1 MSGEP
6 TGARARGASVGD
18 SRAGDG
24 CRTRASGHGP
34 ATPLWASA
42 FVLAGLLVMSAGRI
56 TPSADAGDAASV
68 AAGGMQV
75 LTLTNGDGTSTQFNE
90 SVYVLDNHSQTLFV
104 YTIENA
110 TDKRGM
116 ILRTAEPL
124 QQVFRNARPR
134 Q

>member
-1 MSGEP
+1 MSARPNRDASAAGP
-6 TGARARGASVGD
+6 DATGDRRGRGYGAV
-18 SRAGDG
+18 
-24 CRTRASGHGP
+24 
-34 ATPLWASA
+34 TPLWASA
-42 FVLAGLLVMSAGRI
+42 FVLAGLLIASAGRI

-75 LTLTNGDGTSTQFNE
+75 LTLTNGDGSSTQFNE
-90 SVYVLDNHSQTLFV
+90 SVYVLDNHSETLFV

-110 TDKRGM
+110 TDKRGL

>member
-1 MSGEP
+1 MSP
-6 TGARARGASVGD
+6 HPDRGASEVA
-18 SRAGDG
+18 AGTE
-24 CRTRASGHGP
+24 RRRSANVA

-42 FVLAGLLVMSAGRI
+42 FVLAGLLIVSAGRI
-56 TPSADAGDAASV
+56 TPSAGAGNPAAV

-75 LTLTNGDGTSTQFNE
+75 LTLTNGDGSSTQFNE
-90 SVYVLDNHSQTLFV
+90 SVYVLDNHSETLFV

>member
-1 MSGEP
+1 MSARQDRDA
-6 TGARARGASVGD
+6 TSGAAGTDRRRGAH
-18 SRAGDG
+18 A
-24 CRTRASGHGP
+24 A

-42 FVLAGLLVMSAGRI
+42 FVLAGLLVVSAGRI

-75 LTLTNGDGTSTQFNE
+75 LTLTNGDGSSTQFNE
-90 SVYVLDNHSQTLFV
+90 SVYVLDNHSETLFV

-110 TDKRGM
+110 TDKRGL

>member
-1 MSGEP
+1 MEHVRWLAQPKLQRP
-6 TGARARGASVGD
+6 TVIA
-18 SRAGDG
+18 
-24 CRTRASGHGP
+24 
-34 ATPLWASA
+34 A
-42 FVLAGLLVMSAGRI
+42 FTGWN
-56 TPSADAGDAASV
+56 DAGDAASV

-75 LTLTNGDGTSTQFNE
+75 LTLTNGDGSSTQFNE
-90 SVYVLDNHSQTLFV
+90 SVYVLDNHSETLFV

-110 TDKRGM
+110 TDKRGL

>member
-1 MSGEP
+1 MSECPDRDG
-6 TGARARGASVGD
+6 TAGVAGADRRRGAHV
-18 SRAGDG
+18 A
-24 CRTRASGHGP
+24 

-42 FVLAGLLVMSAGRI
+42 FVLAGLLVVSAGRI

-75 LTLTNGDGTSTQFNE
+75 LTLTNGDGSSTQFNE
-90 SVYVLDNHSQTLFV
+90 SVYVLDNHSETLFV

-110 TDKRGM
+110 TDKRGL

>member
-1 MSGEP
+1 MSACPDRNASAAG
-6 TGARARGASVGD
+6 TGFDRRRSIPGS
-18 SRAGDG
+18 
-24 CRTRASGHGP
+24 

-42 FVLAGLLVMSAGRI
+42 FVLAGLLIVSAGRI

-90 SVYVLDNHSQTLFV
+90 SVYVLDNHSETLFV

-110 TDKRGM
+110 TDKRGL

>member
-1 MSGEP
+1 MSACCNRREP
-6 TGARARGASVGD
+6 STDGRGD
-18 SRAGDG
+18 R
-24 CRTRASGHGP
+24 RASAGGA

-42 FVLAGLLVMSAGRI
+42 FVLAGMLVMSAGRI
-56 TPSADAGDAASV
+56 APQAGAGSPAAV

-75 LTLTNGDGTSTQFNE
+75 MTLTNGDGSSTQFNE
-90 SVYVLDNHSQTLFV
+90 SVYVLDNFSETLFV

-110 TDKRGM
+110 TDKRGL

>member
-1 MSGEP
+1 MSEGHADV
-6 TGARARGASVGD
+6 ARAAGANLKARGQ
-18 SRAGDG
+18 
-24 CRTRASGHGP
+24 GP

-56 TPSADAGDAASV
+56 TPPAGAGNPAAV

-75 LTLTNGDGTSTQFNE
+75 LTLNNGDGSSTQYNE
-90 SVYVLDNHSQTLFV
+90 SVYVLDNHSETLFV
-104 YTIENA
+104 YTVENA
-110 TDKRGM
+110 TDKRGL

-124 QQVFRNARPR
+124 QQIFRNARPR